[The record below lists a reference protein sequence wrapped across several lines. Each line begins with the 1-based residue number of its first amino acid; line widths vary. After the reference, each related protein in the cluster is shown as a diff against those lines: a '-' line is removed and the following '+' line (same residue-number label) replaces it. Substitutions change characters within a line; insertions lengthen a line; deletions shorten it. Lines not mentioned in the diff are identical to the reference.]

1 MKKLLLLL
9 LLLSANAFA
18 QQFIQKKD
26 GTKIIVA
33 DGSIHIEPSN
43 KRIGYLLKDD
53 QKEYHV
59 KFKELDFASYGE
71 TLFKTFTVNKKAK
84 AFFVI
89 AENSGKTL
97 VLNKQK
103 RVKSRGGFESSYVH
117 YELGVLDASGNY
129 VSKVLSFTNENNS
142 NSSTE
147 TRGKIIPMIKEQ
159 FADCPK
165 LIEKIT
171 LFESPPTDTKNA
183 MILVFLDTPVLVKCD

>member
-1 MKKLLLLL
+1 MKKLLLFLL
-9 LLLSANAFA
+9 LLGANAFA

-33 DGSIHIEPSN
+33 DGSIHIEPSS

-71 TLFKTFTVNKKAK
+71 TLFKAFTVEKKTK
-84 AFFVI
+84 GFYVI
-89 AENSGKTL
+89 AENNGKTL

-117 YELGVLDASGNY
+117 YELGVLDAAGNY
-129 VSKVLSFTNENNS
+129 AGEILSFTNETS
-142 NSSTE
+142 NTSAE
-147 TRGKIIPMIKEQ
+147 TRSKIIPMVKAQ
-159 FADCPK
+159 LADCPK
-165 LIEKIT
+165 LLEKIV
-171 LFESPPTDTKNA
+171 LFESPPSDTKNT
-183 MILVFLDTPVLVKCD
+183 MILVFLDTPVLVKCN